1 MFRTESVR
9 NLALL
14 RPRRDQSEIEVEE
27 TDSLLEN
34 ENIGMKRI
42 HEVVVLFPPE
52 PFAYDADGNTLS
64 DGRWNYTWDAENRLT
79 KMEIGRAH
87 V

>member
-34 ENIGMKRI
+34 ENIGVKRI
-42 HEVVVLFPPE
+42 PELVVYMIKEAATKLILRR
-52 PFAYDADGNTLS
+52 LS
-64 DGRWNYTWDAENRLT
+64 PKKLGR
-79 KMEIGRAH
+79 K
-87 V
+87 